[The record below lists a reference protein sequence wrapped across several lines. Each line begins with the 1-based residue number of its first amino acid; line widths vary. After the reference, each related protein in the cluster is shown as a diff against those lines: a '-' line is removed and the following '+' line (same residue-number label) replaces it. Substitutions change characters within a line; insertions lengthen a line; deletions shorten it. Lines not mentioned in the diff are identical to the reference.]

1 MDGEKGFR
9 EGKLLSLSFDQKEAL
24 ECEDHHGDKG
34 LLSPAA
40 FAVFLDFHGDL
51 CVSRFPLTKLRRLLL
66 EATGWGPATVSTAPS
81 HLPASWGAL

>member
-1 MDGEKGFR
+1 MSAKTTAGIKASELR
-9 EGKLLSLSFDQKEAL
+9 
-24 ECEDHHGDKG
+24 
-34 LLSPAA
+34 A

-51 CVSRFPLTKLRRLLL
+51 CVSRFPLTKLRWLLL